1 MLLIDKLTLL
11 DVVLRINVASENN
24 FTLDYDIKKRLSR
37 AKYGGFINF

>member
-11 DVVLRINVASENN
+11 DVVLIINVASENN
-24 FTLDYDIKKRLSR
+24 FTLDCDIKKRLSR